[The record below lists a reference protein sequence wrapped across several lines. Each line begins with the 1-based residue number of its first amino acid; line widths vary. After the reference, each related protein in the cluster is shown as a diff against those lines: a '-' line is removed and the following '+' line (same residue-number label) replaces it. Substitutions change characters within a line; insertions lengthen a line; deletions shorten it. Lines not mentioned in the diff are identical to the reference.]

1 MTRIYNKYLKYS
13 TLTAD
18 EKEELLAADP
28 KVLDAAN
35 LFIWDGTKYINILK
49 LYVVEFEADGVTI
62 KSSRQV
68 RSQDDYN
75 AELAKNHVYTDSNGT
90 DPVASSS
97 TKSEVYINNV
107 KVPSNYTSTHI
118 NIEGVKTAADP
129 RYVPY
134 GLKRKLSVK
143 QQTPDK
149 GKDAYLYV
157 KVGDEWKF
165 LRKTEI
171 FWIDGADKKTYHDG
185 GFPSNV
191 QFIDKY
197 GHDITAVYTE
207 YEYIFVKISEYEKVD
222 LKTYEKKTVSV
233 SPAGTE
239 TDVAS
244 VEVDKFYCVQEYET
258 RTVDDPTNPGK
269 TMEESRIKTKSFVA
283 APSSGEYVSVTVG
296 STVKLVRLTDL
307 VDEAGNPITDLSLM
321 FGKRLKIMEGTGS
334 SRSVVAT
341 TEPLTYE
348 QAKILYDSIK
358 TYQPVDTAPSD
369 NSCLRLMDGTYVKE
383 METVQPISYKLASGS
398 DPFDKFLIKYTSGS
412 TVKYV
417 IIDKATYARI
427 GSGSAYDK
435 TSAVKLAKCDFNDP
449 DCAVVQTTSKG
460 VDAEECAV
468 VKPVSVAGTALPVSD
483 KATIY
488 AGFKTGYKEGNYK
501 IESVYIEGREQ
512 KLDVGRYEY
521 TDVSYQEDSADQLP
535 QYKAIKTKEITLK
548 DGRKVVKPVYDIGSA
563 TGETCKNLIAK
574 PYKKWMKYIMWPA
587 FLVPGPGT
595 LVFLGFF
602 AYIVGT
608 AAVASI
614 FHGIKGMHA
623 NMVGVKALSPT
634 SKADKWFADSKLGKW
649 FSNTKV
655 GKWLTNLFKPK
666 KLVDKT
672 QYQKQEIEK
681 NAQQKISD
689 LMEKLKNGVIN
700 QKQFDDAYSR
710 ILLEVI
716 SLGRTS
722 VENIFTNKDG
732 TVKVDTTSASFVAG
746 YLTMYND
753 IKKQVEAAQ
762 KKRDKAKADLEKV
775 EAEVAK
781 AGSSVTPALLN
792 KLNTARAN
800 LVACET
806 ELNELQDRLDNLYK
820 EFASK
825 TYDSNPEFK
834 TTYAKMEAGR
844 IYAKISTLTG
854 SDLTDFINDEGLAW
868 LDLSK
873 VSYDAEKGLMY
884 EGVPIFADDSV
895 LAAQSLAWKTMRSK
909 ILEHLTNET
918 PKVVEPPLT
927 SEVEKVAILMQQLED
942 EKAECEILSNQIK
955 TDLGVIVDGYKVKT
969 EFNTNR
975 RSYYDKALLDYNEAN
990 TKTASADIDLCLQD
1004 LIAQKNNLQT
1014 LAAESGQVAVK
1025 ISEIETAVNEFNMVA
1040 KDILLEIKNLAD
1052 TEPEK
1057 VTFKDDFKNLRKLVN
1072 DAVNDVKDAVSLA
1085 QLDSYLSV
1093 IKTQKVNADALLGR
1107 VQSTVLD
1114 KDVESIV
1121 NDIVNIKTDAVNKF
1135 KELDTLRVKT
1145 SLSSSCAATSRLVDV
1160 IKLLETKGRATTSV
1174 ADANE
1179 LRIKAGYILRIIVS
1193 SVELFKHYEDLYSSK
1208 ASASKLAEVMNYIHK
1223 MGDLTRCDETTSNA
1237 DLQIAA
1243 DKSEQYLEAAQEIK
1257 KTTKTE
1263 TTTSKD
1269 PDLVKL
1275 GKIIAREN
1283 DLRNLLIGLKPGD
1296 TLFELLKSKTGLD
1309 DKNLKAKIK
1318 YVINKIG
1325 DKHAE
1330 GKSAE
1335 TGSTGNIKIIFT
1347 SSYEYMGDLS
1357 LRSVDSVE
1365 IVFGDDGYPVAVPEP
1380 EIIDSDW
1387 SPWPDEDSVD

>member
-28 KVLDAAN
+28 KALDAAN
-35 LFIWDGTKYINILK
+35 LFIWDGTKYINILD
-49 LYVVEFEADGVTI
+49 LYVVEFEADGVTL
-62 KSSRQV
+62 KTSRKV

-75 AELAKNHVYTDSNGT
+75 AELAKNHVYTDAAGT

-97 TKSEVYINNV
+97 AKSEVYINNV

-118 NIEGVKTAADP
+118 NKDGVTSSSDP
-129 RYVPY
+129 DYVPY
-134 GLKRKLSVK
+134 GLKRKLSVDK
-143 QQTPDK
+143 QAPSAIDP
-149 GKDAYLYV
+149 DAYLYV

-165 LRKTEI
+165 LKKTEI

-185 GFPSNV
+185 GFPPNV
-191 QFIDKY
+191 QFIDEY

-207 YEYIFVKISEYEKVD
+207 YEYKFLKIREYEEVD
-222 LKTYEKKTVSV
+222 LTTYEKKTISV
-233 SPAGTE
+233 SGGSKT
-239 TDVAS
+239 VVS
-244 VEVDKFYCVQEYET
+244 SIEVDKFYCVQEYET
-258 RTVDDPTNPGK
+258 RTIDNPTNPGK
-269 TMEESRIKTKSFVA
+269 TMEESRIKTQSFVA

-334 SRSVVAT
+334 SRTVVAT

-348 QAKILYDSIK
+348 QANILYDSIK

-369 NSCLRLMDGTYVKE
+369 DSCLRLMDGTYVKE
-383 METVQPISYKLASGS
+383 METAQPISYKLSGAS

-488 AGFKTGYKEGNYK
+488 AGFKTGYQKGNYK

-521 TDVSYQEDSADQLP
+521 TDVSYQEDSADQLTE
-535 QYKAIKTKEITLK
+535 YKALKTREITIK
-548 DGRKVVKPVYDIGSA
+548 DGRKVVKPVYDAGSA

-602 AYIVGT
+602 TYIVGT

-614 FHGIKGMHA
+614 FHGVKSLIKNHI
-623 NMVGVKALSPT
+623 
-634 SKADKWFADSKLGKW
+634 SKKFE
-649 FSNTKV
+649 
-655 GKWLTNLFKPK
+655 
-666 KLVDKT
+666 DKT
-672 QYQKQEIEK
+672 KYNQQECMKSVE
-681 NAQQKISD
+681 QELVE
-689 LMEKLKNGVIN
+689 LMDKLKTGAIN

-710 ILLEVI
+710 IMIKVI
-716 SLGRTS
+716 SLSKTS
-722 VENIFTNKDG
+722 VEGIFKGKDG
-732 TVKVDTTSASFVAG
+732 TIKADGSNASYVAD
-746 YLTMYND
+746 YLVQYNE
-753 IKKQVEAAQ
+753 IKEQIEKTK
-762 KKRDKAKADLEKV
+762 KKRDEAKVNLDKIEAKV
-775 EAEVAK
+775 SAL
-781 AGSSVTPALLN
+781 GSSASAALLSQ
-792 KLNTARAN
+792 LNAARAKYA
-800 LVACET
+800 ACENDLT
-806 ELNELQDRLDNLYK
+806 ELESKLDALYN

-854 SDLTDFINDEGLAW
+854 SDLTDFVNDEGLAW

-884 EGVPIFADDSV
+884 EGVPIFADEAT
-895 LAAQSLAWKTMRSK
+895 LAGQSTAWKTMRSK

-918 PKVVEPPLT
+918 PKAVEPPAT

-1014 LAAESGQVAVK
+1014 MAAESGQVAVQ

-1072 DAVNDVKDAVSLA
+1072 DAVNDIKDAVSLA
-1085 QLDSYLSV
+1085 QLDSYFSV

-1223 MGDLTRCDETTSNA
+1223 MGDLTRCDETTSNS

-1347 SSYEYMGDLS
+1347 ASYEYMGDLS